1 MIEDTTILPPLSN
14 SDHNVISFSLIVEER
29 LPDDST
35 VRIVDYNKADW
46 EGIRDVLG
54 RVEWDEWVTDNAT
67 TEENLERFTTI
78 LESACKGI
86 PTRKKTRRKRSV
98 WMNRKTRKA
107 IRKKTKTWKKYRQ
120 TGNAEY
126 HERYRKGPNK
136 TTKTA
141 KKAKGDFEI
150 KLAAEIKRD
159 SKSFFS
165 CARSKLRTKEQIG
178 PLRDMNGNLI
188 EEPKLMAKLLNEFFS
203 SVFTTEDLTNIPSL
217 ECHVE
222 LMADITIGAAE
233 VQRKLQD
240 LRTDKAPGADLV
252 HPRLLKELAVAII
265 FQQSIDQSRVP
276 LQWRTANVIPIF
288 KKGSKRDAANY
299 RPISLTSHIGKLLE
313 RIIRDHILR
322 HLDNKQLIKPS
333 QHGFLPGRSC
343 QSNLLEFL
351 ERVTDDTGR
360 GNNTDVAYLDFA
372 KAFDKVPHARL
383 LVKLKAIGVNNQ
395 VSSWIEAWLRHRR
408 QRVVVGGE
416 ESAWSAVSSGVPQG
430 SILGPLLFIV
440 YINDLDEKMTSTV
453 LKFADDT
460 KISSNSQ
467 QELQRDLDT
476 AVEWA
481 QTWQMQFNTNKCKVM
496 HVGHRN
502 ERAIYNMATTD

>member
-1 MIEDTTILPPLSN
+1 MAYPL
-14 SDHNVISFSLIVEER
+14 
-29 LPDDST
+29 
-35 VRIVDYNKADW
+35 
-46 EGIRDVLG
+46 
-54 RVEWDEWVTDNAT
+54 
-67 TEENLERFTTI
+67 
-78 LESACKGI
+78 
-86 PTRKKTRRKRSV
+86 
-98 WMNRKTRKA
+98 
-107 IRKKTKTWKKYRQ
+107 
-120 TGNAEY
+120 
-126 HERYRKGPNK
+126 
-136 TTKTA
+136 
-141 KKAKGDFEI
+141 
-150 KLAAEIKRD
+150 
-159 SKSFFS
+159 
-165 CARSKLRTKEQIG
+165 
-178 PLRDMNGNLI
+178 
-188 EEPKLMAKLLNEFFS
+188 
-203 SVFTTEDLTNIPSL
+203 
-217 ECHVE
+217 
-222 LMADITIGAAE
+222 
-233 VQRKLQD
+233 
-240 LRTDKAPGADLV
+240 
-252 HPRLLKELAVAII
+252 AII
-265 FQQSIDQSRVP
+265 FQHSIDQSRVP
-276 LQWRTANVIPIF
+276 QQWRTANVTPIF

-333 QHGFLPGRSC
+333 QHGFLPGRYC

-351 ERVTDDTGR
+351 ERVTDDTDR

-372 KAFDKVPHARL
+372 KAFDNVSHARL
-383 LVKLKAIGVNNQ
+383 LVKLKALGVNNQ

-408 QRVVVGGE
+408 QRVVFGGE
-416 ESAWSAVSSGVPQG
+416 ESAWSAVSSGVPQV

-502 ERAIYNMATTD
+502 ERAIYNMCNHRLEEVEEEKYLGVLIHRTLSVSNNCAVAVKKANQMAGTSTEL